1 MLIKLIKSNRLYIK
15 FNSKKKTKFY
25 SLFNKYLIKKRYRKI
40 KPFFKQLFIL
50 ILHISG
56 VIFYILSLTP
66 IEGLEMKCFSFS
78 GIQCYYILAK
88 LTCISGIITC
98 FILYIILYK
107 KYNKMYFF
115 IIMINYLFLYLIDHH
130 KEIVKHGYYNFIG
143 FLATTVF
150 FFWLLNFIHFL
161 IFLFKKKAYIFFLIF
176 INIPKSHSCYLP
188 EIGPF
193 FDFTSKYR
201 PTCLDKK
208 IK

>member
-1 MLIKLIKSNRLYIK
+1 MFKKLIKSNISNILNL
-15 FNSKKKTKFY
+15 FQNKKSKFY
-25 SLFNKYLIKKRYRKI
+25 SLFNRETYRKI
-40 KPFFKQLFIL
+40 KPFFKHFFIL

-56 VIFYILSLTP
+56 VLFYILSLTR

-150 FFWLLNFIHFL
+150 FFG
-161 IFLFKKKAYIFFLIF
+161 Y
-176 INIPKSHSCYLP
+176 
-188 EIGPF
+188 
-193 FDFTSKYR
+193 
-201 PTCLDKK
+201 
-208 IK
+208 